1 MSIAGYWR
9 KNASIRIM
17 LSKKFLLLITLL
29 CSHVFVN
36 GQSTIEEYE
45 IVMKDERITL
55 YERWVFFLDTNI
67 KGREIQ
73 GIFETSAS
81 MDKMLTTVVDETRIR
96 EWQTNIIKY
105 TYIPGSDSIWHTYSL
120 YKMPWPLNKQ
130 DYLLKYTL
138 RKLTDN
144 LMVLSFQDSLDEQL
158 APLNKNVDRKP
169 TIGQWQFEKLSN
181 GKTHVIYTIVT
192 KPTGY
197 PRFITDPI
205 VRNNL
210 MSIINSL
217 VEVAE
222 K

>member
-1 MSIAGYWR
+1 MSNAGNWR
-9 KNASIRIM
+9 KNTIIKIM
-17 LSKKFLLLITLL
+17 LSKKFLLLITLVS
-29 CSHVFVN
+29 SHVFVN

-81 MDKMLTTVVDETRIR
+81 MDKMLKTVIDETRIR

-105 TYIPGSDSIWHTYSL
+105 QYIPGSDSIWHTYSL

-144 LMVLSFQDSLDEQL
+144 LTVLSFQDSLDEQL

-210 MSIINSL
+210 MIIINSL

>member
-1 MSIAGYWR
+1 
-9 KNASIRIM
+9 M
-17 LSKKFLLLITLL
+17 LSKKFLLLITLV

-36 GQSTIEEYE
+36 GQSTIEEYG
-45 IVMKDERITL
+45 IVMQDERITL

-73 GIFETSAS
+73 GVFETSAS

-105 TYIPGSDSIWHTYSL
+105 QYIPGSDSIWHTYSL

-144 LMVLSFQDSLDEQL
+144 LTVLSFQDSLDEQL

-181 GKTHVIYTIVT
+181 GNTQVIYTIVT

-210 MSIINSL
+210 MSIINAL

>member
-1 MSIAGYWR
+1 
-9 KNASIRIM
+9 M
-17 LSKKFLLLITLL
+17 LSKKFLLFITVL

-36 GQSTIEEYE
+36 GQSTIEEYG

-67 KGREIQ
+67 KGREIK
-73 GIFETSAS
+73 GVFETSAS
-81 MDKMLTTVVDETRIR
+81 MDEMVTTVVDETRIR
-96 EWQTNIIKY
+96 DWQTNIIKY
-105 TYIPGSDSIWHTYSL
+105 QYIPGSDSIWHTYAL

-138 RKLTDN
+138 RKRTDN
-144 LMVLSFQDSLDEQL
+144 LVVLTFQDSKNEQL
-158 APLNKNVDRKP
+158 APLNKNVDRKA
-169 TIGQWQFEKLSN
+169 TIGQWQFEKLLN
-181 GKTHVIYTIVT
+181 GKTKVIYTIVT

-205 VRNNL
+205 VRHSL
-210 MSIINSL
+210 MSIINNL
-217 VEVAE
+217 IEVVE

>member
-1 MSIAGYWR
+1 MSIASNWR
-9 KNASIRIM
+9 KNASIKIM
-17 LSKKFLLLITLL
+17 LSKKFLFLITLV

-36 GQSTIEEYE
+36 GQSTIEEYG
-45 IVMKDERITL
+45 IVMQDERITL

-73 GIFETSAS
+73 GVFETSAS
-81 MDKMLTTVVDETRIR
+81 MAKMLTTVVDETRIR

-105 TYIPGSDSIWHTYSL
+105 QYIPGSDSIWHTYAL

-144 LMVLSFQDSLDEQL
+144 LTVLSFQDSLDEQL
-158 APLNKNVDRKP
+158 APVIKNVDRKP
-169 TIGQWQFEKLSN
+169 TVGYWQFEKLSN
-181 GKTHVIYTIVT
+181 GKTKVVYTIVT

-210 MSIINSL
+210 MSIINAL